1 MIMPVVKKDLKALVK
16 GGLIIFGGRQV
27 NSSKMNSPDE
37 PPSTQLEP
45 ATKEQWEEFERNE
58 KVLGEALK
66 KHKPPIPFG

>member
-1 MIMPVVKKDLKALVK
+1 MPVRKMDIKALLK

-27 NSSKMNSPDE
+27 NSSKMNSQNE

-58 KVLGEALK
+58 KTLGEALR
-66 KHKPPIPFG
+66 KHKTPIPFG

>member
-1 MIMPVVKKDLKALVK
+1 MTVRKRDLTELLN

-45 ATKEQWEEFERNE
+45 ATKEQWEEFEANE
-58 KVLGEALK
+58 KVLTEALK